1 MPTNIALIKIS
12 DVALSVHFFV
22 FTGLFSRVLVI
33 FTFFLYKLFLGEK
46 IVRILTFENLT
57 SLTKRV

>member
-22 FTGLFSRVLVI
+22 FTGLFSHALVI
-33 FTFFLYKLFLGEK
+33 LAIFF
-46 IVRILTFENLT
+46 VLT
-57 SLTKRV
+57 VHG